1 MKYIKT
7 FNQHTQYEDYINSP
21 DKESPNISYCKDTGD
36 VHYGSTKYIQLK
48 YNVSDISTPTKLF
61 NYVANT
67 ITAYDQFESVNIDN
81 KNIPLSNIENGTYQF
96 TETGEHTVK
105 FYIPILNK
113 SITSQLFKN
122 CRNIKSIVIP
132 NNNIDTIGVEAFY
145 NCGNIVSVTL
155 SPNVKT
161 IRNSAFWYNRSLTTI
176 NLSNVTTLER
186 EAFSLCTS
194 LNNIDISSLTGE
206 IPELAFNSCGLTSIN
221 IPSTVTQIGNTAFS
235 SNSFSELVIPNGV
248 ISIGNSAF
256 YYCSQLTS
264 IVFPESLQTLG
275 EGCFLYVSNVQS
287 MVVHASTPPELVN
300 GNSIP
305 TFNSSSS
312 GKIYVPTESLSTYK
326 NATLWNNYSDRIY
339 PIEN

>member
-48 YNVSDISTPTKLF
+48 YNVSDVSTPTKLF

-81 KNIPLSNIENGTYQF
+81 KNIPLSSIENGTYQF

-105 FYIPILNK
+105 FYIPVLNK

-122 CRNIKSIVIP
+122 CGNIKSVVIP
-132 NNNIDTIGVEAFY
+132 NNNIDTIGVESFY
-145 NCGNIVSVTL
+145 NCSNIVSVTL

-161 IRNSAFWYNRSLTTI
+161 IRNSAFWYDRSLTTI
-176 NLSNVTTLER
+176 NLSNITTLENS
-186 EAFSLCTS
+186 AFSLCTS
-194 LNNIDISSLTGE
+194 LTSVDISSLTGE
-206 IPELAFNSCGLTSIN
+206 IPELAFNSCPLTSIN
-221 IPSTVTQIGNTAFS
+221 IPNTITQIGNNAFNS
-235 SNSFSELVIPNGV
+235 SNITQLTIPNGV
-248 ISIGNSAF
+248 TILGNNAF
-256 YYCSQLTS
+256 RSSVQLNS
-264 IVFPESLQTLG
+264 IVLPESLQQIKS
-275 EGCFLYVSNVQS
+275 GCFSFVTYIQS
-287 MVVHASTPPELVN
+287 ITIYATTPPEVEDN
-300 GNSIP
+300 NSLPQLNNNIRV
-305 TFNSSSS
+305 
-312 GKIYVPTESLSTYK
+312 YVPSESVESYK
-326 NATLWNNYSDRIY
+326 VASHWHSYSDIIY